1 MANKHTHTHS
11 HTPHI
16 LSMPLFRICTFAFMR
31 TLHFFAWWGLLIN
44 HFVDFQFNFLISL
57 HIHVPG
63 PPFGHGFYCTR
74 SSCPDLRSHHLAS
87 PFHQFQRSSDP
98 AIRSH
103 GHIAIATGLYF
114 TFGAGPFSLASVCLS
129 VNVSIKFR
137 VPRYF
142 PLSRSSFYFIF
153 TVCFLGDFLK
163 FWFHCNCSFSC
174 NSVVWHLWGHSRQL
188 WIFKLAPFGGGQDQ
202 KDTKLREI
210 LPHVQCAK
218 KKNLGKPLSCH
229 ITVILDCAIWYI
241 ERCTFAQKGEN

>member
-1 MANKHTHTHS
+1 MAFIVHDPPAPISDLTIS
-11 HTPHI
+11 HP
-16 LSMPLFRICTFAFMR
+16 
-31 TLHFFAWWGLLIN
+31 
-44 HFVDFQFNFLISL
+44 
-57 HIHVPG
+57 
-63 PPFGHGFYCTR
+63 R
-74 SSCPDLRSHHLAS
+74 STN
-87 PFHQFQRSSDP
+87 SSDP

-163 FWFHCNCSFSC
+163 FWFHCNCSFTC

-188 WIFKLAPFGGGQDQ
+188 WIFKLAPFGGGRDQ

-218 KKNLGKPLSCH
+218 KKPWEAFVLPYNCHFELCNLVYRE
-229 ITVILDCAIWYI
+229 I
-241 ERCTFAQKGEN
+241 CTFAQKGEN